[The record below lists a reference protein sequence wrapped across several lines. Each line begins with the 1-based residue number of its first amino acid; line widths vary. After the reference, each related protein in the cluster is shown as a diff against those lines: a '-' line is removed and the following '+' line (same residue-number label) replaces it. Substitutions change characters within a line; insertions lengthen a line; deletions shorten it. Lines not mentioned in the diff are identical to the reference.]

1 MDALIVMTK
10 AADTLL
16 VHPTCVA
23 DHQRAGWVIDTTPK
37 PVEVLPAVTADIKP
51 IKPRVR
57 KAQP

>member
-37 PVEVLPAVTADIKP
+37 PVEVLPAVTETKP
-51 IKPRVR
+51 IKPRAR